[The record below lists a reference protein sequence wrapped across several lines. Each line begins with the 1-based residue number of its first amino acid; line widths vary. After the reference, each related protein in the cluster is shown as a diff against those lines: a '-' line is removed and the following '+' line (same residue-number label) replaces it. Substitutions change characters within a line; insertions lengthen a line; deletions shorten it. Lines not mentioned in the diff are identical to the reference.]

1 MELLMKDGRTRL
13 SGIDTHWSIV
23 HRAHDGHDSN
33 ARDAQALLMQQYGD
47 AVRRYLI
54 GALGSVD
61 AADEVF
67 QEFAVRFVRGDFKN
81 ADPERGR
88 FRSFVKT
95 AVYRLI
101 VDHYRQ
107 QKKVGRNTE
116 LAEMIAADT
125 DGGPAQIDLEFDRS
139 WRDELLAKAWEALES
154 FSESNNKSDFTVL
167 RLSADQQSLTG
178 SELAKQLSQQLGRS
192 ISEENA
198 RQMLHRAR
206 VLFAEYLLRAVE
218 QSIDDPTTERLEDEL
233 IALNLHDYC
242 RVALAKRRPSP

>member
-1 MELLMKDGRTRL
+1 MDVSMKDAKARL

-23 HRAHDGHDSN
+23 RRAHDGHDSN
-33 ARDAQALLMQQYGD
+33 ARNAQTLLMQQYGD

-61 AADEVF
+61 SADEVF
-67 QEFAVRFVRGDFKN
+67 QEFAIRFVRGDFKS

-107 QKKVGRNTE
+107 QKKQGRNAE
-116 LAEMIAADT
+116 LAEMITEKT
-125 DGGPAQIDLEFDRS
+125 DDGPNQIDLEFDRS
-139 WRDELLAKAWEALES
+139 WRDELLAKAWDELES
-154 FSESNNKSDFTVL
+154 LAKSDNRPDFIVL
-167 RLSADQQSLTG
+167 RLSADQESLTG
-178 SELAKQLSQQLGRS
+178 SERAKQLSQQLGRS

-198 RQMLHRAR
+198 RQMLRRAHAVCRIPVACRRTIDRRSNHRTTR
-206 VLFAEYLLRAVE
+206 RRTDCLGFA
-218 QSIDDPTTERLEDEL
+218 
-233 IALNLHDYC
+233 
-242 RVALAKRRPSP
+242 